1 VATSYRYI
9 LSLPERALR
18 SLGALSGGL
27 LHEIGEVALPPVIR
41 RTTLYR
47 AMVGVTLRF
56 LIEQVGQV
64 EGVYPSESGLAEN
77 FILRRTASHGL
88 ELLGFVA
95 FRASPIWV
103 LAALADVAGG
113 SHRLMHE
120 ITDAL
125 KEEGLLDAEGGFETM
140 EQVLVGLEKTS
151 SHLALT
157 LNMPPVNVAE
167 LRREWEMLKTD
178 LQSIP
183 PSRIPGLDRIERTWD
198 DLRMTAR
205 TQSRT
210 VFKISSLLAI
220 SALAHVPANV
230 LWLSRAA
237 RSAARR
243 TTVVVGGAILDHYSE
258 ALTDIGNV
266 GFGRYWQR
274 EFRPYLRAAAA
285 HFSPDHTSFTERI
298 LERSSGETRQ
308 DKMELK

>member
-64 EGVYPSESGLAEN
+64 EGVFPSESGLAEN
-77 FILRRTASHGL
+77 FILRRTASHGI

-103 LAALADVAGG
+103 LAALADVTGG

-140 EQVLVGLEKTS
+140 EQVLGGLEKTS
-151 SHLALT
+151 EHLALT

-167 LRREWEMLKTD
+167 LRREWETLKTD

-183 PSRIPGLDRIERTWD
+183 PGRIPGLDRIERTWD

-205 TQSRT
+205 TQNRS
-210 VFKISSLLAI
+210 VFKVSSLLAV
-220 SALAHVPANV
+220 STLAHVPASV
-230 LWLSRAA
+230 LWLSRAT
-237 RSAARR
+237 RSAAKR

-274 EFRPYLRAAAA
+274 EFRPYLRAAAE
-285 HFSPDHTSFTERI
+285 HFSPDHSSFTERI
-298 LERSSGETRQ
+298 LKKSSDATRQ
-308 DKMELK
+308 DKMQLK

>member
-1 VATSYRYI
+1 
-9 LSLPERALR
+9 
-18 SLGALSGGL
+18 
-27 LHEIGEVALPPVIR
+27 
-41 RTTLYR
+41 
-47 AMVGVTLRF
+47 MVGVTLRF

-64 EGVYPSESGLAEN
+64 EGVYLSEGRLAEGGLAESGLAEN

-103 LAALADVAGG
+103 LAALADVTGG

-140 EQVLVGLEKTS
+140 EQVLSGLEKTS
-151 SHLALT
+151 AHLALT
-157 LNMPPVNVAE
+157 LNMPPVNVTE
-167 LRREWEMLKTD
+167 LRREWETLKTD

-198 DLRMTAR
+198 ELRTTAR
-205 TQSRT
+205 TQNRT
-210 VFKISSLLAI
+210 VFKVSSLLAI
-220 SALAHVPANV
+220 STLAHVPANV
-230 LWLSRAA
+230 LWLSRAT

-243 TTVVVGGAILDHYSE
+243 TSVVVGGAILDHYSE
-258 ALTDIGNV
+258 ALKEIGNV

-274 EFRPYLRAAAA
+274 EFRPYLRAAAQ
-285 HFSPDHTSFTERI
+285 HFSPDHSSFTERI
-298 LERSSGETRQ
+298 LRKSPGASR
-308 DKMELK
+308 

>member
-1 VATSYRYI
+1 VPTSYRYI

-27 LHEIGEVALPPVIR
+27 LHEIGEVTLPPVIR

-47 AMVGVTLRF
+47 TMVGVTLRF

-103 LAALADVAGG
+103 LAALADVTGG

-140 EQVLVGLEKTS
+140 EQVLSGLEKTS
-151 SHLALT
+151 AHLALT
-157 LNMPPVNVAE
+157 LNMPPVNVTE
-167 LRREWEMLKTD
+167 LRREWETLKTD

-198 DLRMTAR
+198 DLRITAR
-205 TQSRT
+205 TQNRT
-210 VFKISSLLAI
+210 VFKVSSLLAI
-220 SALAHVPANV
+220 STLAHVPANV
-230 LWLSRAA
+230 LWLSRAT

-243 TTVVVGGAILDHYSE
+243 TSVVVGGAILDHYGE
-258 ALTDIGNV
+258 ALRDIGNV

-274 EFRPYLRAAAA
+274 EFRPYLRAAAE
-285 HFSPDHTSFTERI
+285 HFSPGHSSFTERI
-298 LERSSGETRQ
+298 LR
-308 DKMELK
+308 K

>member
-1 VATSYRYI
+1 LAASYRYI

-64 EGVYPSESGLAEN
+64 EGVYLSESGLAESGLAEN
-77 FILRRTASHGL
+77 FILRRTASHGI
-88 ELLGFVA
+88 ELLGFLA

-113 SHRLMHE
+113 SQRLMRE
-120 ITDAL
+120 ITEAL

-140 EQVLVGLEKTS
+140 EQVLGGLEKTS
-151 SHLALT
+151 AHLALT
-157 LNMPPVNVAE
+157 LNMPPVKVAE
-167 LRREWEMLKTD
+167 LRREWETLKTD
-178 LQSIP
+178 LHSIP
-183 PSRIPGLDRIERTWD
+183 PGRIPGLDLIERTWD
-198 DLRMTAR
+198 DLRITAR
-205 TQSRT
+205 TQNRT
-210 VFKISSLLAI
+210 VFKVSSLLAI
-220 SALAHVPANV
+220 STLAHVPANV
-230 LWLSRAA
+230 LWLSRAT

-243 TTVVVGGAILDHYSE
+243 TTVVVGGAILDHYGE
-258 ALTDIGNV
+258 ALKEIGNV

-274 EFRPYLRAAAA
+274 EFRPYLRAAAE
-285 HFSPDHTSFTERI
+285 HFSPDHGSFTERM
-298 LERSSGETRQ
+298 LR
-308 DKMELK
+308 K